1 MQRKKAMAVI
11 LAASL
16 TMGTVGMDVT
26 TVMADTTTQE
36 GTETTKS
43 TYKAITGTDG
53 SAATEDLVQSNF
65 QFTSGFNYDGT
76 NTLKAYFCDST
87 GKATDTEVL
96 STGTQEYAVTT
107 AGVIVTIPDG
117 FKYYTKE
124 ADGSNT
130 LYDIYIKIIP
140 NQNITASQSGWKFD
154 IKNKTEDG
162 VTTTYMTLQPNQTAG
177 YNFDYEIWL
186 QDGNT
191 VVSDVDLVAGTCF
204 TATTE
209 GAKPYSD
216 DGKIYSNVPYSQLI
230 YNSTTKTWY
239 PKNSTYDKA
248 HYYILGHGRSSVNK
262 VQGGYARRSGSGG
275 AEFVIGY
282 LTKTVT
288 FQNEENAQ
296 AGDLSFTSE
305 ETATDKIV
313 QVPTASPK
321 TGYILEYWTA
331 DQDATL
337 SDGTEVK
344 KGDRIYPSS
353 FKGVVADK
361 DITFTAHYCQ
371 YLFTHNYVD
380 EDGNVS
386 STPTGDL
393 YLYYEKTNTDPDLWA
408 ANCKATIAAPDKTY
422 DGKAYDEK
430 VTVDLSA
437 IQQILPDAEMTG
449 DYVYYKKAD
458 GETEPNEA
466 NKLTSA
472 PTDAG
477 EYWVVAT
484 IDTSVKDANGNNVTA
499 TVYTD
504 FEIAKRS
511 VTVKANSP
519 KYKAYGTEDPNL
531 KGEYTVEE
539 ENSKDGTGLVN
550 GDELKNIT
558 VSRKDADTTEGEK
571 VGDHTITVSQTAG
584 SNPNY
589 SITFVDG
596 TLTIKEAY
604 MGDDVKADNYEGT
617 YDGGD
622 RTITVTAP
630 EGAKVTYSLTKDGEY
645 TEEAPTVKNVTEGT
659 TIYYKVEK
667 EGYTPVSGEATVKIS
682 QKEVT
687 VTPTSTSKTYGA
699 KDPAFEYTTDGVVDG
714 ESLTDITI
722 SRAEG
727 EAVGTYT
734 MTGTEKEGSNPNYK
748 VSFKEGTFTIGA
760 ASMDKDVSAEGYEGT
775 YDGAGH
781 TITVTAPE
789 GAKVTYSLT
798 KDGEYTEEAPTVKN
812 VTEGTTIYYKVEK
825 EGYTPVSGEATVKI
839 SQKEVTVTPTST
851 SKTYGAK
858 DPAFE
863 YTTDGVV
870 DGESLTDITIS
881 RAEGEAVGTY
891 TMTGT
896 EKEGSNPNYKVSFKE
911 GEFTINNASFNEG
924 DITVEEYSGT
934 YDGKGHSI
942 KVTTTGTAE
951 GATIYYSTTGA
962 EGSYTLDNPSF
973 TDVDKK
979 GHDVY
984 VKIVKDNYET
994 AYSYGQVKIY
1004 KKDVTVT
1011 PENKEKT
1018 YGDPEVT
1025 LTYTANEGGLVE
1037 GDTLSGITL
1046 SRVAG
1051 ENVGSYGING
1061 SVEEDANPNYNVTIA
1076 TGTYTINPKE
1086 VKANVTAAGKTY
1098 DGNTTAT
1105 VTATVTEGLV
1115 GDDTITIE
1123 GLTGDFEDS
1132 NVGTGK
1138 NVTVHKDGAAITGAG
1153 NYNVVIPDTTKADI
1167 TKAPSSG
1174 TATGKTDLVYDGTP
1188 KELVTPGNDL
1198 IGGEIHY
1205 IVDGV
1210 DTTDIPK
1217 GTDAG
1222 EYEITYYVKG
1232 DGNHDD
1238 TKPTT
1243 ITVTI
1248 KNAENEVTASGY
1260 SAPYDGQPHTIT
1272 VTAPEGSKVTY
1283 SADGVNYTDEAP
1295 TYTSVTDGA
1304 TVYYRVERENYD
1316 TVEGSKSVTIT
1327 KKPVTA
1333 VITADNKTYDGEKT
1347 ATVHYT
1353 LGKEQGVVDGDTITI
1368 DGLTGNFDTPDA
1380 GEDKKVTTNS
1390 GSDAVVIS
1398 GADNYEVTIPTETT
1412 ADITAAESKVTVT
1425 RNDMTYN
1432 GGEQTPITVEDVI
1445 EGTKVHYSLDGV
1457 NWVDE
1462 IPTVKDAGDYT
1473 IYYYVEGDN
1482 NHSDLGSKEEPKSIQ
1497 VTVKKKAVTVTP
1509 ENKEKVYEE
1518 ADEDLTYKAE
1528 GLVDGET
1535 LTDIKL
1541 SRDDGENVGD
1551 YTIHASQTE
1560 GANSNYAVTFADGT
1574 YTITPKSI
1582 IGSTVSLGEA
1592 LIYNGEEQSQ
1602 DVLKVILEGKDIPDD
1617 AYEVTEN
1624 TGTDPGVYTLTITAK
1639 DGSNYKDSITWNFV
1653 ISPKIEDQTKGDGSG
1668 DIKDNDQ
1675 GGMDVGQGDVQIQVK
1690 GDGVVPASS
1699 IVTSKVDILNML
1711 IQNGH
1716 ITSDELSQI
1725 SSGASE
1731 NVVLTISDATN
1742 KLNATAK
1749 KRMQSVAG
1757 DYTIAQ
1763 YIGLDLQ
1770 KYLTVDGVTQ
1780 DGISIKETAEGI
1792 TVSIEIP
1799 DSMINTSASVSR
1811 TYRLVRYFNGTA
1823 ELVEGTYDEA
1833 THTLTFETNKF
1844 GEFALAYKD
1853 TAVIT
1858 PTSGATPTPT
1868 AAATQTT
1875 TNGVKTGDPS
1885 SIFGYAGAMLAS
1897 LGAAFGSLKLRRKKR
1912 EDDEE

>member
-1 MQRKKAMAVI
+1 
-11 LAASL
+11 
-16 TMGTVGMDVT
+16 
-26 TVMADTTTQE
+26 
-36 GTETTKS
+36 
-43 TYKAITGTDG
+43 
-53 SAATEDLVQSNF
+53 
-65 QFTSGFNYDGT
+65 
-76 NTLKAYFCDST
+76 
-87 GKATDTEVL
+87 
-96 STGTQEYAVTT
+96 
-107 AGVIVTIPDG
+107 
-117 FKYYTKE
+117 
-124 ADGSNT
+124 
-130 LYDIYIKIIP
+130 
-140 NQNITASQSGWKFD
+140 
-154 IKNKTEDG
+154 
-162 VTTTYMTLQPNQTAG
+162 
-177 YNFDYEIWL
+177 
-186 QDGNT
+186 
-191 VVSDVDLVAGTCF
+191 
-204 TATTE
+204 
-209 GAKPYSD
+209 
-216 DGKIYSNVPYSQLI
+216 
-230 YNSTTKTWY
+230 
-239 PKNSTYDKA
+239 
-248 HYYILGHGRSSVNK
+248 
-262 VQGGYARRSGSGG
+262 
-275 AEFVIGY
+275 
-282 LTKTVT
+282 
-288 FQNEENAQ
+288 
-296 AGDLSFTSE
+296 
-305 ETATDKIV
+305 
-313 QVPTASPK
+313 
-321 TGYILEYWTA
+321 
-331 DQDATL
+331 
-337 SDGTEVK
+337 
-344 KGDRIYPSS
+344 
-353 FKGVVADK
+353 
-361 DITFTAHYCQ
+361 
-371 YLFTHNYVD
+371 
-380 EDGNVS
+380 
-386 STPTGDL
+386 
-393 YLYYEKTNTDPDLWA
+393 
-408 ANCKATIAAPDKTY
+408 
-422 DGKAYDEK
+422 
-430 VTVDLSA
+430 
-437 IQQILPDAEMTG
+437 
-449 DYVYYKKAD
+449 
-458 GETEPNEA
+458 
-466 NKLTSA
+466 
-472 PTDAG
+472 
-477 EYWVVAT
+477 
-484 IDTSVKDANGNNVTA
+484 
-499 TVYTD
+499 
-504 FEIAKRS
+504 
-511 VTVKANSP
+511 
-519 KYKAYGTEDPNL
+519 
-531 KGEYTVEE
+531 
-539 ENSKDGTGLVN
+539 
-550 GDELKNIT
+550 
-558 VSRKDADTTEGEK
+558 
-571 VGDHTITVSQTAG
+571 
-584 SNPNY
+584 
-589 SITFVDG
+589 
-596 TLTIKEAY
+596 
-604 MGDDVKADNYEGT
+604 
-617 YDGGD
+617 
-622 RTITVTAP
+622 
-630 EGAKVTYSLTKDGEY
+630 
-645 TEEAPTVKNVTEGT
+645 
-659 TIYYKVEK
+659 
-667 EGYTPVSGEATVKIS
+667 
-682 QKEVT
+682 
-687 VTPTSTSKTYGA
+687 
-699 KDPAFEYTTDGVVDG
+699 
-714 ESLTDITI
+714 
-722 SRAEG
+722 
-727 EAVGTYT
+727 
-734 MTGTEKEGSNPNYK
+734 
-748 VSFKEGTFTIGA
+748 
-760 ASMDKDVSAEGYEGT
+760 MDKDVSAEGYEGT

-1105 VTATVTEGLV
+1105 VTATVTDGLV

-1138 NVTVHKDGAAITGAG
+1138 NVTVHKDGATITGDG

-1222 EYEITYYVKG
+1222 KYEITYYVKG

-1316 TVEGSKSVTIT
+1316 PVEGSKSVTIT

>member
-645 TEEAPTVKNVTEGT
+645 TEET
-659 TIYYKVEK
+659 
-667 EGYTPVSGEATVKIS
+667 
-682 QKEVT
+682 
-687 VTPTSTSKTYGA
+687 
-699 KDPAFEYTTDGVVDG
+699 
-714 ESLTDITI
+714 
-722 SRAEG
+722 
-727 EAVGTYT
+727 
-734 MTGTEKEGSNPNYK
+734 
-748 VSFKEGTFTIGA
+748 
-760 ASMDKDVSAEGYEGT
+760 
-775 YDGAGH
+775 
-781 TITVTAPE
+781 
-789 GAKVTYSLT
+789 
-798 KDGEYTEEAPTVKN
+798 PTVKN

-1283 SADGVNYTDEAP
+1283 SADGVNYTEEAP